1 MQANCRGFTTTE
13 TSAAGSLLYIR
24 YLINIVI
31 NQLSINRIN
40 CNLIMNSKNSKIIAG
55 VIYRHPPMALTG
67 FSSNYLNKL
76 LKNKHRY
83 LANIY
88 LLILI

>member
-1 MQANCRGFTTTE
+1 
-13 TSAAGSLLYIR
+13 
-24 YLINIVI
+24 
-31 NQLSINRIN
+31 
-40 CNLIMNSKNSKIIAG
+40 MNSKNSKIIVG
-55 VIYRHPPMALTG
+55 VIYTHPPMALTG

-83 LANIY
+83 WANIY